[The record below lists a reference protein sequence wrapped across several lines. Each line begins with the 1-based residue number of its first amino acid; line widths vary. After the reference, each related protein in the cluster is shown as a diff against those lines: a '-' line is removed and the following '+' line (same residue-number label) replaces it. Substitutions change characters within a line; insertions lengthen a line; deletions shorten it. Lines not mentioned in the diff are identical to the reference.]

1 MIFRKPYAFLIK
13 YFKLIN
19 FILTVLLGYLVYKT
33 YNIIAFFNEY
43 IINDYSGIYYEGFS
57 ESYISPFLYL
67 VILIILIGIIA
78 IYFLLRHKNKPT
90 KLYLFNFI
98 YVVIFLIFVI
108 FIKNVMISLESA
120 ILSAELARAYRDIS
134 IIVIMPQ
141 LPLILLIFL
150 RAIGLNTKKFNFESD
165 IKEIEISEKDSEEV
179 EIVIKKDDVK
189 LKRNIRR
196 FIREFKYYVKENKFI
211 FTIICILLFIGVAY
225 LLYKALPP
233 IIDRKYNQGDTFII
247 NNISY
252 TIEDSIITNLD
263 YNGNLLGD
271 NIYYLVM
278 RVNIENA
285 TTSDVVLDYN
295 NFRLIVNDRYVYP
308 ILDQGR
314 NFIDYANDYYSN
326 TIRSNTK
333 NTYSMVYQLNEAD
346 VKKNY
351 QIKISNGTVL
361 SENLIIGS
369 YNYVTISPI
378 VINNVSTVSTTNMGS
393 VLNFSGSYLGN
404 TTLKLD
410 NPIITNRYIYDY
422 ESCFKDNCNAYKGL
436 VSIDYTVNNTT
447 LIVLD
452 YEYNIDNTIPFY
464 TYSSNINTFMKTFV
478 KIKYIENLKT
488 AYANIKDVTP
498 SLLKGKIVLETTNKI
513 NDSEELEL
521 AITIR
526 NKEYLYKIK

>member
-1 MIFRKPYAFLIK
+1 M
-13 YFKLIN
+13 
-19 FILTVLLGYLVYKT
+19 
-33 YNIIAFFNEY
+33 
-43 IINDYSGIYYEGFS
+43 
-57 ESYISPFLYL
+57 
-67 VILIILIGIIA
+67 
-78 IYFLLRHKNKPT
+78 
-90 KLYLFNFI
+90 
-98 YVVIFLIFVI
+98 
-108 FIKNVMISLESA
+108 
-120 ILSAELARAYRDIS
+120 
-134 IIVIMPQ
+134 
-141 LPLILLIFL
+141 
-150 RAIGLNTKKFNFESD
+150 
-165 IKEIEISEKDSEEV
+165 
-179 EIVIKKDDVK
+179 
-189 LKRNIRR
+189 
-196 FIREFKYYVKENKFI
+196 
-211 FTIICILLFIGVAY
+211 
-225 LLYKALPP
+225 PP